1 MKEKFAYNESEL
13 PEPVY
18 EERPEFIN
26 LYYAC
31 WKTAFQNIEYP
42 EKKNWLPH
50 ITCMPNSGNIWQW
63 DSCFMVF
70 FLRYSNGTLP
80 ATNNLDN
87 LYKLQRQDGY
97 ISMAYRIKTEKPA
110 YGERINPP
118 LYAWAEWEYYLVTGD
133 ASRLEKIFPIL
144 KKYYLWIK
152 KNRTRNSGLYWFEDT
167 GSSGMDNSPRSGYTS
182 QFLNGSDVCWIDL
195 SSQQALSAT
204 YIAKIAHLLNKNKDE
219 EFFLSEFQNLKNLI
233 IKYHWCEKHQFYYD
247 VFSRNIRSLRHNFLN
262 AKTVASFWPMIS
274 HVADDGQINGMVQHL
289 LNPGEFW
296 TLHPVPSL
304 AKSDPNYDPFG
315 AYWLGGVWAPTN
327 YMIVSGLKK
336 NNRNS
341 IARKIVRKHLIG
353 MTEVFN
359 DKTYSGIW
367 EAYSPEFFMPATVKE
382 TGNLVRNAFVGWSGL
397 GPIAM
402 LIENILGFTLDAS
415 SNTIYWNISAE
426 CTHGIKNLK
435 FNKKS
440 VSLVC
445 YKKNGI
451 QKRKIAIE
459 TTETLNVAISVE
471 GTDIYLKKT
480 LAKGHHLLW
489 I

>member
-296 TLHPVPSL
+296 TLHPV
-304 AKSDPNYDPFG
+304 
-315 AYWLGGVWAPTN
+315 
-327 YMIVSGLKK
+327 
-336 NNRNS
+336 
-341 IARKIVRKHLIG
+341 
-353 MTEVFN
+353 
-359 DKTYSGIW
+359 
-367 EAYSPEFFMPATVKE
+367 
-382 TGNLVRNAFVGWSGL
+382 
-397 GPIAM
+397 
-402 LIENILGFTLDAS
+402 
-415 SNTIYWNISAE
+415 
-426 CTHGIKNLK
+426 
-435 FNKKS
+435 
-440 VSLVC
+440 
-445 YKKNGI
+445 
-451 QKRKIAIE
+451 
-459 TTETLNVAISVE
+459 
-471 GTDIYLKKT
+471 
-480 LAKGHHLLW
+480 
-489 I
+489 